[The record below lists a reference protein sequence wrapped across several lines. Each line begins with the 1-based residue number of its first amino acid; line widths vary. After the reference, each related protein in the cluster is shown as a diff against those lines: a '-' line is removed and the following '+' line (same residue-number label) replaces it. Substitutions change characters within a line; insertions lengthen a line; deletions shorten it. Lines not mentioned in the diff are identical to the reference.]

1 MAAGTGSDS
10 QLNPTASV
18 ILGMLSFGPKSGY
31 EIKAF
36 VDRSTRF
43 FWAASYGQIYPEL
56 KRLSDAGLITGAD
69 ASQGGRRRT
78 VYELTQSGRDRLLD
92 WLGTPPGTFEMRHE
106 GMLKM
111 FFADALSQRE
121 RVERLRDM
129 QRVHA
134 EKLAALRAIEP
145 AAAQS
150 PESSPYLVLRF
161 GIGFNEWAV
170 DWCEREAVA
179 LEDRL
184 TERTG

>member
-1 MAAGTGSDS
+1 MAAAPEADPQLSPTG
-10 QLNPTASV
+10 SV

-31 EIKAF
+31 EIKGF

-56 KRLSDAGLITGAD
+56 RRLADGGLITGAD
-69 ASQGGRRRT
+69 APQGGRRRT
-78 VYELTQSGRDRLLD
+78 VYELTEAGRARLLE
-92 WLGTPPGTFEMRHE
+92 WLGAPPVTFEMRHE

-111 FFADALSQRE
+111 FFADALTPGE
-121 RVERLRDM
+121 RVERLRDL

-134 EKLAALRAIEP
+134 EKVAALRAIEP
-145 AAAQS
+145 AAAQA
-150 PESSPYLVLRF
+150 PDSSPYLVLRF

-170 DWCEREAVA
+170 EWCEREAAA